1 MGHSVINRINNPVH
15 FDYLDLAVNQKWN
28 GDVIQSRFRD
38 PVVSNK
44 SE

>member
-1 MGHSVINRINNPVH
+1 MGHSVINRINNPV
-15 FDYLDLAVNQKWN
+15 YLDLAVNQKWN